1 MNYYEID
8 PSPIASAQYKFFAE
22 LEAQEGGRFDVDDY
36 EFLQAQSLNRR
47 CPRPSRPITGASN
60 DHHLGLHPRL

>member
-22 LEAQEGGRFDVDDY
+22 LEAQEGGRFDADDY
-36 EFLQAQSLNRR
+36 EFLQAQALSRDSVLALEAYNR
-47 CPRPSRPITGASN
+47 SF
-60 DHHLGLHPRL
+60 DL

>member
-1 MNYYEID
+1 MSSNYYEID

-36 EFLQAQSLNRR
+36 EYLQSLALSRDSLLAREAYNR
-47 CPRPSRPITGASN
+47 CF
-60 DHHLGLHPRL
+60 D

>member
-1 MNYYEID
+1 MISNYYEID

-36 EFLQAQSLNRR
+36 EFLQAQSLSRDAVLALEAYNR
-47 CPRPSRPITGASN
+47 CF
-60 DHHLGLHPRL
+60 D